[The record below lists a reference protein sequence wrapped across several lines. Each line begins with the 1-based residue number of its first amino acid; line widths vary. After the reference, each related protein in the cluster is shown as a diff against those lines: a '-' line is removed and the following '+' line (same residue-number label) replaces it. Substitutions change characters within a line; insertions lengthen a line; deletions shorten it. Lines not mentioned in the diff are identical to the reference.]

1 MFIFPIDS
9 PKSTDLS
16 LNFSEKSEC
25 LADTDRLT
33 MKIKANDSSK
43 GISSSLRVTQNGV
56 DSDKLCQSRQNLH
69 ADKMQIHSDVST
81 NGDNLNKIN
90 KLETQQCQ
98 DSGERQPLNQFTA
111 QHEHHTSTSFA
122 NSSYAAFKK
131 GNVVRGILC
140 PSLTNSFR

>member
-9 PKSTDLS
+9 PKPTDLS
-16 LNFSEKSEC
+16 LNFTEKNEC
-25 LADTDRLT
+25 PVDTDKLI

-43 GISSSLRVTQNGV
+43 GISSSLRVTHNGV
-56 DSDKLCQSRQNLH
+56 DSQSRQNLH
-69 ADKMQIHSDVST
+69 VDKMQIHSDVSA

-90 KLETQQCQ
+90 RLGTQQCQ
-98 DSGERQPLNQFTA
+98 DSGERQPMNQFTA